1 MFQLKRAQ
9 CLYMKFLL
17 SYSYV
22 VPSVTIQGNDNT
34 DENNNITDYLSKF
47 NTKKYGDRT
56 KGTDEPAQN

>member
-1 MFQLKRAQ
+1 MFHLKRAQ

-22 VPSVTIQGNDNT
+22 VPPVTIQGNDNT
-34 DENNNITDYLSKF
+34 DETHNITDYLSKF
-47 NTKKYGDRT
+47 NTKNYGDHT